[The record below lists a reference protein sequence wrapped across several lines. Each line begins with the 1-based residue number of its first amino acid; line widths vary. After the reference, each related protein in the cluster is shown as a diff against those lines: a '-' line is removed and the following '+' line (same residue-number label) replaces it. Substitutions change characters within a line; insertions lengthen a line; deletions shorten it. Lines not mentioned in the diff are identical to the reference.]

1 MVITETHPENSNKM
15 THKGRNHAEKH
26 HLAKIMDRAHNAAK
40 EKQNGKEDSRCQ
52 DATTPRNGRRFTT
65 RAASGPRRNTPKK
78 TNTVFDGKIV
88 AQKNGKNKKK

>member
-1 MVITETHPENSNKM
+1 MVITETPPENSDKM

-26 HLAKIMDRAHNAAK
+26 HLAKKTGQAHNTG
-40 EKQNGKEDSRCQ
+40 KQTEERRISKCP
-52 DATTPRNGRRFTT
+52 DATTPRSGRRFTT